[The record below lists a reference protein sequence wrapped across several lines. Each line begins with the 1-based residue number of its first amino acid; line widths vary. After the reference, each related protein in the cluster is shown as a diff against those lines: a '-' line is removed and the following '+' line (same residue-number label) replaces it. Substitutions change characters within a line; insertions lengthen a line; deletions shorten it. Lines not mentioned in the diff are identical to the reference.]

1 MRMQLITPDY
11 PVPSGAENS
20 FHALWQPSLSC
31 KKLLPILA
39 GASSKAHEGELLRLR
54 LRRFGV
60 FIGFVAHVGRAV
72 GLCFGVGRELD
83 LAVPAAVVLDLL
95 LVVWLLVEVDDLA
108 MPAGLAIVLDCV
120 VVVRAG
126 AWAVRVAVTE
136 VVTEV

>member
-1 MRMQLITPDY
+1 MQLITPDY
-11 PVPSGAENS
+11 PVSSGTENS
-20 FHALWQPSLSC
+20 FHALWQPSLLH
-31 KKLLPILA
+31 KKLLPVLA
-39 GASSKAHEGELLRLR
+39 GASCKAHEGELLHLR

-60 FIGFVAHVGRAV
+60 FIGFAAHVGRAV
-72 GLCFGVGRELD
+72 GLYFGIGRGLD

-95 LVVWLLVEVDDLA
+95 IVVWLLVEVDDLA

-136 VVTEV
+136 VVTKV

>member
-1 MRMQLITPDY
+1 MQLITPNY
-11 PVPSGAENS
+11 PVPSDAENN

-31 KKLLPILA
+31 KKLLPILV
-39 GASSKAHEGELLRLR
+39 GASSKAYEGELLHLG

-60 FIGFVAHVGRAV
+60 FIGFVTQVGRAV
-72 GLCFGVGRELD
+72 GLCFGIGRGLD

-95 LVVWLLVEVDDLA
+95 IVVWLLVEVNDLA

-126 AWAVRVAVTE
+126 AWAVRVTVAE